1 MQNMRALQADLLLK
15 RKDVHGLLPTGFR
28 KKSDLLTF

>member
-1 MQNMRALQADLLLK
+1 MRALQADLLLE
-15 RKDVHGLLPTGFR
+15 RKDVLGLLPAGFG